1 MKTKSYIILLF
12 CFIAGIYS
20 CYDDDTTAGK
30 KDASKI
36 SISAAYDTLT
46 TAFGDELVVNH
57 LKVEQSGEELP
68 LTYEWAYGDLNI
80 LSGVIKPYPIKDTL
94 HVVST
99 DPELKYAFRKLG
111 TFGLRLKV
119 DNGITT
125 QFKYFVLRIDSE
137 FSEGITILSKDDNGK
152 GRLSFMKTLSREE
165 ISAGKEPFFQTNIME
180 VCNPDMEM
188 KDVTDMMQHK
198 GRLMVSSGSDARI
211 YNMDS
216 RSFSIEM
223 ASSFASRFPDAS
235 LQQLTG
241 ISSQDNMQLYS
252 ANGRTYVYETIL
264 DELLVLDAF
273 ADLDVDAGIPYGG
286 RPVYINY
293 ESSTFY
299 TSNTTKF
306 IVSSGTNFNDLD
318 IIQTCFVGTNL
329 YIFATKKADPT
340 TVYFGRTTTGSFAK
354 PGDTYKEEYPL
365 ATPFSMDRNSMLV
378 GVNLNPACIY
388 YTYNNAIYRYEPY
401 KALPTTPVIT
411 FPAGVEITSISVDPT
426 FAYLYVGV
434 YEKDSPKELK
444 GSLYIYDTRN
454 SRLVE
459 SYEYVADEP
468 VQVIY
473 KERV

>member
-1 MKTKSYIILLF
+1 MKMKSYIILLF
-12 CFIAGIYS
+12 CFMAGIYS

-30 KDASKI
+30 KDVSKI

-46 TAFGDELVVNH
+46 TAFGEELVVNH
-57 LKVEQSGEELP
+57 LKVEQSDKELP
-68 LTYEWAYGDLNI
+68 LTYEWAYGELNI
-80 LSGVIKPYPIKDTL
+80 SNGVIKPYPIKDTL
-94 HVVST
+94 RVVST

-119 DNGITT
+119 DNGIMT
-125 QFKYFVLRIDSE
+125 QFKYFVLQVDSE
-137 FSEGITILSKDDNGK
+137 FSEGITILSKDNSGK

-188 KDVTDMMQHK
+188 KDVTDMAQHD
-198 GRLMVSSGSDARI
+198 GRLMVSSNTDVRI

-223 ASSFASRFPDAS
+223 ASSFASIFPDAS
-235 LQQLTG
+235 LQKF
-241 ISSQDNMQLYS
+241 IAVSNWDNIQLYS
-252 ANGRTYVYETIL
+252 SNGRAYVYETVM

-273 ADLDVDAGIPYGG
+273 ADLDVDAGIPYNK
-286 RPVYINY
+286 PVFVNYDKSEFYI
-293 ESSTFY
+293 SSTSKY
-299 TSNTTKF
+299 
-306 IVSSGTNFNDLD
+306 IVSSGSNYKDLN
-318 IIQTCFVGTNL
+318 IIQSCFIGTYL
-329 YIFATKKADPT
+329 YIFATQKDDPT
-340 TVYFGRTTTGSFAK
+340 KVYIGRTTSSSFAK
-354 PGDTYKEEYPL
+354 PTAANKKEYT
-365 ATPFSMDRNSMLV
+365 ATGTICMDRNSMLV
-378 GVNLNPACIY
+378 GVKTHDCIY
-388 YTYNNAIYRYEPY
+388 YTYNNAIYRYKPY
-401 KALPTTPVIT
+401 DELPETPVIT

-434 YEKDSPKELK
+434 YEKNSPKELK
-444 GSLYIYDTRN
+444 GSLYIYDTQN

-459 SYEYVADEP
+459 SHEYVADEP